1 MIFAA
6 VHESAFGT
14 GLPNGDVR
22 IHGEFRRVSGLVS
35 ACVPSA

>member
-14 GLPNGDVR
+14 SRQLPATTQLDR
-22 IHGEFRRVSGLVS
+22 YRRE
-35 ACVPSA
+35 ADMKA